1 MLVKKRGLEAG
12 YKILGTEWEWCC
24 EKHIVEKYE
33 REEKMKRDSIEQLE
47 QLSKFILFK
56 N

>member
-1 MLVKKRGLEAG
+1 LLVKKRGLEAG

-24 EKHIVEKYE
+24 EKHIAEKYE
-33 REEKMKRDSIEQLE
+33 REEKMKRDNIE